1 MILYGT
7 DTCSSCK
14 QAKKL
19 LTMKKIPFEY
29 VDIND
34 TDFEGQIPALF
45 LDNKQILRG
54 LGEINNYLKTNVA
67 TLSYD
72 VDVPRV

>member
-1 MILYGT
+1 MMILYGT
-7 DTCSSCK
+7 DSCSSCK

-19 LTMKKIPFEY
+19 LTMKHIPFEY
-29 VDIND
+29 VDVKG

-45 LDNKQILRG
+45 IDNKQVLRG
-54 LGEINNYLKTNVA
+54 LGPINNYLKTCVA

-72 VDVPRV
+72 VKTG